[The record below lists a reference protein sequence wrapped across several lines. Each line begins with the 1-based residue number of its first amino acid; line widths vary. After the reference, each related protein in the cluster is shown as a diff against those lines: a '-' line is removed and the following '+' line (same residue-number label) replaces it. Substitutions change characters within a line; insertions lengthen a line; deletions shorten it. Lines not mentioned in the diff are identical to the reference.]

1 MSLHCHYPS
10 LQWLRWA
17 WLHTREASQETLKKT
32 DIRPETKIRLQSV
45 VERNLQVIDGFL
57 MDIDLGQFELKNS
70 HVREQRSSSED
81 SIIKLLQSSPVIYES
96 EDDDAMAIS
105 AEAYE
110 KMQKYK
116 IKEETSDSEEL
127 LCFTAEV
134 KVGKFWLVPLMLKMW

>member
-1 MSLHCHYPS
+1 M
-10 LQWLRWA
+10 W
-17 WLHTREASQETLKKT
+17 
-32 DIRPETKIRLQSV
+32 V
-45 VERNLQVIDGFL
+45 
-57 MDIDLGQFELKNS
+57 KNF

-110 KMQKYK
+110 RMQKEKY
-116 IKEETSDSEEL
+116 KEEAECSDSDKEL

-134 KVGKFWLVPLMLKMW
+134 KV